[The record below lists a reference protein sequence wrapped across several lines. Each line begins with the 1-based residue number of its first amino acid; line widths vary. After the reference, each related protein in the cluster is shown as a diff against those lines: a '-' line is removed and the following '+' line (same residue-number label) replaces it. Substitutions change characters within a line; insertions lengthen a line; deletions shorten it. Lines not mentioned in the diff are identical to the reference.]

1 MKGIFRI
8 AAIFTVV
15 FCLLLP
21 LQGLADAQ
29 DMSISV
35 QWTDAAGNTQF
46 SAPAS
51 MMSTD
56 PGDYRFWITVPFD
69 APLDA
74 LVLQISDLSGAY
86 TAFLPG
92 TGDFLAGVAD
102 AVSGPGA

>member
-35 QWTDAAGNTQF
+35 QWTDAAGKG
-46 SAPAS
+46 SLELGAKS
-51 MMSTD
+51 LEL
-56 PGDYRFWITVPFD
+56 GDTTTK
-69 APLDA
+69 
-74 LVLQISDLSGAY
+74 GEN
-86 TAFLPG
+86 
-92 TGDFLAGVAD
+92 
-102 AVSGPGA
+102 